1 MAATGT
7 TNERADPGTSPHPA
21 TDRGRVVS
29 LDALRGLAIA
39 AMVIAHTK
47 VFVQASSP
55 HVVNVVTDVLN
66 DVASPL
72 FALVIGLTAAH
83 NTVGAA
89 RWAAERRNSF
99 IVSWCLRAVAIMALA
114 WPLQWQFSG
123 AVVVL
128 EYLGATMLVATPF
141 LFAGPR
147 VLLGATAS
155 LVVVGPFLNE
165 AARDSTWAASS
176 TGVVGTML
184 DWTVLGPV
192 YRVTGLL
199 PLLLIGLLLGRRPV
213 RDRRRLVVLATAAG
227 VVAAVAHAALQR
239 GTQTSGSTADLARD
253 IGMSLFVYGVVV
265 LAADRPS
272 TLWRPIR
279 DMGRV
284 SLSIYA
290 LHLVV
295 LMAVWQ
301 HTDQAYDLAAEGG
314 WKGWALMTGLLVGCA
329 VFAMT
334 WTRWFGRGP
343 LERLLGVL
351 SLRHS
356 PRSLLD
362 LSPTSRSEP
371 APG

>member
-55 HVVNVVTDVLN
+55 HVVNVVTDLLN

-99 IVSWCLRAVAIMALA
+99 IVSWCLHAVAIMALA
-114 WPLQWQFSG
+114 WPLQWRFSG

-128 EYLGATMLVATPF
+128 EYLGATMLVATPL
-141 LFAGPR
+141 LFAGRR
-147 VLLGATAS
+147 VLLGVTAS

-199 PLLLIGLLLGRRPV
+199 PLLLIGLVLGRRPV

-239 GTQTSGSTADLARD
+239 GTPTSGSH
-253 IGMSLFVYGVVV
+253 
-265 LAADRPS
+265 
-272 TLWRPIR
+272 
-279 DMGRV
+279 GR
-284 SLSIYA
+284 
-290 LHLVV
+290 
-295 LMAVWQ
+295 
-301 HTDQAYDLAAEGG
+301 
-314 WKGWALMTGLLVGCA
+314 
-329 VFAMT
+329 
-334 WTRWFGRGP
+334 
-343 LERLLGVL
+343 
-351 SLRHS
+351 
-356 PRSLLD
+356 PRS
-362 LSPTSRSEP
+362 
-371 APG
+371 